1 MVSDNKKEEVIHF
14 LRTKIAE
21 LTENPQLKHEAND
34 YGQIKEMGMDS
45 VKTINMIVQ
54 IEQHFDIMFE
64 DEELSIEYFSTID
77 LFAESI
83 LTKLGIQA

>member
-1 MVSDNKKEEVIHF
+1 MVIENKKEEVIHF
-14 LRTKIAE
+14 LRKKIAE
-21 LTENPQLKHEAND
+21 LTENPQLEHQADD

-64 DEELSIEYFSTID
+64 DEELIIEYFSTID
-77 LFAESI
+77 VFANSI
-83 LTKLGIQA
+83 LDKLGIQA